1 MTLTLHMKRGDYEA
15 LEAMRKELK
24 MSWAEFIIYAKKKW
38 EERHGALTPDS
49 FTTDQEKVD

>member
-38 EERHGALTPDS
+38 QERHGPLTPDS
-49 FTTDQEKVD
+49 FTTDREKES